1 MGSHVSLDQPVVVL
15 GGFLITAEAYAP
27 LAEWIAS
34 RTGAT
39 VRVVPVSRLDW
50 LATSWGFGWARLL
63 DRVDAAVR
71 ELQARSASSRV
82 TLIGHSSG
90 GVMLRPYLSDE
101 SFCGRR
107 YGGATRCNRLIT
119 LGSPHQAV
127 RATPLRALVD
137 RRFPGCPHADS
148 VDYVAVAGRLD
159 LQGAMASG
167 FSRRSAAR
175 SYRQISG
182 DPSVDGD
189 GLVPVS
195 SALLREARPVV
206 LENTA
211 HGGLFGRSWYGSV
224 ERIPAW
230 WTVLET

>member
-1 MGSHVSLDQPVVVL
+1 VVVL
-15 GGFLITAEAYAP
+15 GGFLITAEAYDP
-27 LAEWIAS
+27 LAEWIAT
-34 RTGAT
+34 RTGAPVT
-39 VRVVPVSRLDW
+39 VVPVSRLDW
-50 LATSWGFGWARLL
+50 LATSWGFGWIRLL

-71 ELQARSASSRV
+71 ELQVRSGSSRV

-90 GVMLRPYLSDE
+90 GVMLRPYLSGE

-107 YGGATRCNRLIT
+107 YGGADRCNRLIT

-137 RRFPGCPHADS
+137 RRFPGCPHAER
-148 VDYVAVAGRLD
+148 VDYVAVAARLD
-159 LQGAMASG
+159 LSSSVASG

-182 DPSVDGD
+182 DPCVDGD
-189 GLVPVS
+189 GLVPVR

-211 HGGLFGRSWYGSV
+211 HGGLFGSSWYGS
-224 ERIPAW
+224 EDRIPAW
-230 WTVLET
+230 WTALES